1 MARFDV
7 NFYSYSLDHGVDITV
22 TVPSFTPCDRAPG
35 VKPSHWVEAKYPV
48 LYLLHGHGN
57 DRLCWLRY
65 TAVERL
71 AEEQRIALVTFD
83 TGNKAYNNMPAGDNY
98 FDFLNEELPGFVGAM
113 FPISSR
119 REDTYIAGLSMGGY
133 GALAHALSNPARYC
147 AFGAMSPGVA
157 GRADRI
163 RRETLDP
170 NSVTDIFRRG
180 IEPLHELEARLKEG
194 ADLPRGYICCGMQ
207 DHLYSRVE
215 EFVADARALGADF
228 TWHPV
233 DGFEHEWRYWD
244 IEIANFLRW
253 IPRTDP
259 WADRPHK
266 V

>member
-22 TVPSFTPCDRAPG
+22 TIPTFTPCDRLPG
-35 VKPSHWVEAKYPV
+35 VKPTHRLEAKFPV

-57 DRLCWLRY
+57 DHHCWLRY
-65 TAVERL
+65 TSVERL

-98 FDFLNEELPGFVGAM
+98 FDFLNEELPDFINAM
-113 FPISSR
+113 FPISPR

-133 GALAHALSNPARYC
+133 GALAHALSNPGRYC

-157 GRADRI
+157 ARADRV

-170 NSVTDIFRRG
+170 HSVTDLFRRAV
-180 IEPLHELEARLKEG
+180 EPIHELEARIQEG
-194 ADLPRGYICCGMQ
+194 ADLPKGYICCGKQ
-207 DHLYSRVE
+207 DFLYQRVE
-215 EFVADARALGADF
+215 DFVTDAKALGADF

-233 DGFEHEWRYWD
+233 DGYEHEWRYWD
-244 IEIANFLRW
+244 VEIANFLRW
-253 IPRTDP
+253 IPRTDCY
-259 WADRPHK
+259 ASRPHK